1 MKMTEQ
7 KEKFKNY
14 NVVVVVYKAFSDL
27 MFILCMNIAP
37 DKFIRLKDA
46 PGYSQSN
53 LRR

>member
-14 NVVVVVYKAFSDL
+14 NVVVVYKAFSDL
-27 MFILCMNIAP
+27 MFILCMKIVP
-37 DKFIRLKDA
+37 DKFIRFKDA